1 MALNLPI
8 QLTPDIQK
16 PEISITTNWR
26 SATPEE
32 VESEIIEPQENA
44 LKGLPGVERMLSEAR
59 FGSAVVRLT
68 FELEHNLERGL
79 IDVLNRLNSVSSYPF
94 DADEPILNTVGEST
108 RPIAWFLVTPLP
120 GNTRDI
126 ESYRRF
132 VEDNLKE
139 PIERISGVSLSEIKG
154 GLEQEVRITIN
165 PNKAANYR
173 VLVPES
179 MLKVAKNED
188 ASGGLKDVGKRSYT
202 IRFSG
207 EFEPDELESMILKW
221 QDGQAISLRDVAE
234 VKIGFADRKSFV
246 LTNEGNSIALNAYR
260 EPNVNV
266 IQVMQQLKSKIW
278 EIDETVLRSAGLTID
293 HSYDETI
300 YINKAIELLASSLL
314 LGILLAISV
323 LWLFMR
329 SMRSTLIVSISVP
342 VSLFAALIVLELCG
356 RTLNVISLAAL
367 AFAVGMVLDSS
378 IIAIENISRLRAGG
392 RSMFDSALQGIAQ
405 VQGALVAST
414 VTTVAIFLP
423 IILLKDEAGKLFG
436 DLAIGLSSAILA
448 SLFAASVMVPGL
460 ANRWFGKAVL
470 TDPFEKV
477 WEKLTV
483 GIMRLTDGRKRRVVI
498 VSALLFVPA
507 ALTYAFLP
515 KADYLPSGNRD
526 LVFGYVLSPPGM
538 NLETMEKEMGE
549 SVIRKIGP
557 HLSGVIEPKIERYF
571 FVAFASGAFIG
582 ARASDPEKTAQLVP
596 IINGIFADFPDTL
609 AFASRASLFT
619 QGETRAIDIN
629 LRSRDIDAL
638 LAAGRAGYG
647 LIQQVLPG
655 SRIRPRPGL
664 ELASPQLLVT
674 PRDERIA
681 EVGWDREKVAMLV
694 RSLGEG
700 QYITD
705 YFDGDRKLNVIARIA
720 GWNTLEEMQSLPFWT
735 PEGDSVPLGELV
747 HVERTA
753 GPSNIRRLD
762 RRRTITLEVIAPQ
775 QLSLEETLETIKSEV
790 APVLRGMLPPDAQI
804 SYGGGADKLTEA
816 LSSLSATF
824 ILAIAVLYLLIS
836 VLFRSFTDSILM
848 LLSLPLA
855 TVGGVWFLHLVNL
868 FTFQPM
874 DILTMIG
881 FVILLGLVV
890 NNAILLVHQTRQAE
904 RNGLDREDAVR
915 QAVRLRLRP
924 IMMST
929 LTSLFGMLPLLLA
942 PGSGSELYRGMA
954 AVIVGGL
961 SVSTVFTLIL
971 LPAMLR
977 FGSSRSL
984 NNPENTSLQ
993 TNTST
998 GSQTT

>member
-1 MALNLPI
+1 MIFGVIMALSLPI
-8 QLTPDIQK
+8 QLTPDLQK

-32 VESEIIEPQENA
+32 VESEIIEPQESA
-44 LKGLPGVERMLSEAR
+44 LKGLSGVESMLSEAS

-132 VEDNLKE
+132 IEDNLKE
-139 PIERISGVSLSEIKG
+139 PIERISGISLSEVRG
-154 GLEQEVRITIN
+154 GLDQEIQVVID
-165 PNKAANYR
+165 PHKAANYR
-173 VLVPES
+173 VLAPEA
-179 MLKVAKNED
+179 MLKVAKNEN
-188 ASGGLKDVGKRSYT
+188 ASGGLKDSGKRSYT
-202 IRFSG
+202 IRYSG
-207 EFEPDELESMILKW
+207 ELKPAKLDSMILKW
-221 QDGQAISLRDVAE
+221 QEGQAIRLRDVAK
-234 VKIGFADRKSFV
+234 VKPTFADRKSFV
-246 LTNEGNSIALNAYR
+246 MTNEGRSIALNAYR

-266 IQVMQQLKSKIW
+266 IQVMQHLKNKVQ
-278 EIDETVLRSAGLTID
+278 EINENVLRPAGLVID
-293 HSYDETI
+293 QAYDETI
-300 YINKAIELLASSLL
+300 YIDNAMELLASNLL

-329 SMRSTLIVSISVP
+329 NIRSTLIVSLSVP
-342 VSLFAALIVLELCG
+342 LSLFTALIVLELGG

-378 IIAIENISRLRAGG
+378 IIAIENISRLRASG
-392 RSMFDSALQGIAQ
+392 RSIFDSALQGVAQ
-405 VQGALVAST
+405 VQGALIAST
-414 VTTVAIFLP
+414 ITTVAIFLP
-423 IILLKDEAGKLFG
+423 IVLLKGEAGKLFG
-436 DLAIGLSSAILA
+436 DLAIGLSTAILA
-448 SLFAASVMVPGL
+448 SLFASLIIVPGMS
-460 ANRWFGKAVL
+460 NRWFGKTSVR
-470 TDPFEKV
+470 DPFEKI
-477 WEKLTV
+477 WEKLTI
-483 GIMRLTDGRKRRVVI
+483 GIMRFTNGRKRRVVI
-498 VSALLFVPA
+498 VTVLLLVPSVM
-507 ALTYAFLP
+507 TYTWLP

-526 LVFGYVLSPPGM
+526 LVFGYVLSPPGT

-549 SVIRKIGP
+549 TVIRKIKP
-557 HLSGVIEPKIERYF
+557 YLSGEAEPKIERYF
-571 FVAFASGAFIG
+571 FVAFPSGAFIG
-582 ARASDPEKTAQLVP
+582 ARAVDPEKTAQLVP
-596 IINGIFADFPDTL
+596 LVNEIFADFPDTL
-609 AFASRASLFT
+609 AFARRASLFS
-619 QGETRAIDIN
+619 QGNTRAIDIN

-647 LIQQVLPG
+647 VVQQVLPG
-655 SRIRPRPGL
+655 ARVRPRPGL

-674 PRDERIA
+674 PQEERIA
-681 EVGWDREKVAMLV
+681 EVGWDRERVGMLI

-705 YFDGDRKLNVIARIA
+705 YFDGDRKLNVVSRIKN
-720 GWNTLEEMQSLPFWT
+720 WDTLEEMQALPFWT
-735 PEGDSVPLGELV
+735 PEGGAVPLGELV
-747 HVERTA
+747 HVERNA

-775 QLSLEETLETIKSEV
+775 QLSLEETLETIKSKVE
-790 APVLRGMLPPDAQI
+790 PVLRPILPPDGQV

-824 ILAIAVLYLLIS
+824 ILAVVVLYLLIS

-855 TVGGVWFLHLVNL
+855 TVGGVLFLRWVNL
-868 FTFQPM
+868 FTFQAM

-904 RNGLDREDAVR
+904 RNGLNRDDAVR

-929 LTSLFGMLPLLLA
+929 LTSLFGMLPLLLV
-942 PGSGSELYRGMA
+942 PGSGSELYRGMS

-977 FGSSRSL
+977 FGNAPARQNSV
-984 NNPENTSLQ
+984 EVGGTSL
-993 TNTST
+993 
-998 GSQTT
+998 